1 MIKNTFLVSCLSVLT
16 GIGSSHGNGKWKD
29 MVMVDD
35 RIADSIFQ
43 QIQTRPQ
50 EYSILAT
57 LNLNGDYISDAA
69 AAIVGGLGMAPGANI
84 GDKAA
89 IFEATHGTAPKHA
102 GLDRINPGSVIL
114 SGVMMLEFLGWN
126 EAAEL
131 ITKGI

>member
-1 MIKNTFLVSCLSVLT
+1 
-16 GIGSSHGNGKWKD
+16 

-69 AAIVGGLGMAPGANI
+69 AAIVG
-84 GDKAA
+84 
-89 IFEATHGTAPKHA
+89 
-102 GLDRINPGSVIL
+102 
-114 SGVMMLEFLGWN
+114 
-126 EAAEL
+126 
-131 ITKGI
+131 